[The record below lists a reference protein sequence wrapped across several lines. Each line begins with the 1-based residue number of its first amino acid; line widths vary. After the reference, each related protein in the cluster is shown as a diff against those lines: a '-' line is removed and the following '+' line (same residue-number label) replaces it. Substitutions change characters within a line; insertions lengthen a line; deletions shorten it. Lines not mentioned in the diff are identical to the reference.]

1 MIGLACFGGVQAIAS
16 NLQIYG
22 DIMFKS
28 QFVAFNGGNNSI
40 GMAPHQ

>member
-1 MIGLACFGGVQAIAS
+1 MIACFGGLQAIPIHM
-16 NLQIYG
+16 QIYG

-40 GMAPHQ
+40 GMAPHGG